1 MLASPLALTCD
12 LREAPK
18 GEANSDQPMPHPLIT
33 EADVQTLTNQ
43 EILAINQDALGQ
55 QAEYMEVLSTGTTDY
70 SPSGYDVFVKDLTD
84 SRIAVSI
91 TNRATSAASVPAI
104 PLTAIY
110 LKANTR
116 YICREI
122 WSQTEGEI
130 ENNLSVGSLNP
141 CETRVYVLSK
151 KE

>member
-1 MLASPLALTCD
+1 MEHVGKSSALTCD

-70 SPSGYDVFVKDLTD
+70 SP
-84 SRIAVSI
+84 
-91 TNRATSAASVPAI
+91 RAMT
-104 PLTAIY
+104 Y
-110 LKANTR
+110 
-116 YICREI
+116 
-122 WSQTEGEI
+122 
-130 ENNLSVGSLNP
+130 
-141 CETRVYVLSK
+141 LSK
-151 KE
+151 T

>member
-1 MLASPLALTCD
+1 
-12 LREAPK
+12 
-18 GEANSDQPMPHPLIT
+18 MPHPLIT

-84 SRIAVSI
+84 SCIAVSI

-110 LKANTR
+110 LNANTR

-130 ENNLSVGSLNP
+130 ENTLNVGSLNP

>member
-1 MLASPLALTCD
+1 M
-12 LREAPK
+12 
-18 GEANSDQPMPHPLIT
+18 
-33 EADVQTLTNQ
+33 TNQ

-55 QAEYMEVLSTGTTDY
+55 QAEYMEALSTGTTDY

-130 ENNLSVGSLNP
+130 ENTLNVGSLNP